1 MVGDELFFARLHKDF
16 VHLLQILGRQF
27 GGTRVEAPILDGG
40 VRGVYDESHV
50 DVPYQNDDEAATLED
65 A

>member
-16 VHLLQILGRQF
+16 VHLLQILGRF
-27 GGTRVEAPILDGG
+27 GGMRVEAPILDGG
-40 VRGVYDESHV
+40 VRGLYDESHD
-50 DVPYQNDDEAATLED
+50 DVACHHNDEAATQDD